1 MKAYTDMTKKEL
13 LECIELVDPDTHEHA
28 KRTRWTKPA
37 LIEWLEGFAEQT
49 DEPPIVAEE
58 PEPAETTQTDNDDNK
73 QEESINGKKIS
84 IEIDGKTVERK
95 VTTYA
100 RSGRSWIRHGK
111 GTYFEVIQ
119 QDNGSYVGIPWQ
131 D

>member
-1 MKAYTDMTKKEL
+1 MKSYDEMTKKEL
-13 LECIELVDPDTHEHA
+13 LECISMASEDAHEDA
-28 KRTRWTKPA
+28 KRQRWTKPV
-37 LIEWLEGFAEQT
+37 LIEWLLGFAEQT
-49 DEPPIVAEE
+49 DEPVTVAEE
-58 PEPAETTQTDNDDNK
+58 PQMDNADDK
-73 QEESINGKKIS
+73 QEESINGEKIS
-84 IEIDGKTVERK
+84 IEIDGKEVERK

-111 GTYFEVIQ
+111 GMYFEVIQ